1 LAANI
6 RDVARNAGVSVGTV
20 SRVLNTHP
28 SVSATLKE
36 RVEKAIRETGFR
48 PNARAR
54 NLARKSSGCIG
65 FLVANRPVVQPFTAW
80 VLNGVMQHCEERG
93 YFVLG
98 SIFQYSPASPLS
110 TEDLP
115 RLLRIDSAIDALILA
130 GTNFPNFVDCLE
142 SMKIPYVLAGN
153 SFLADAGRSR
163 TDQVRLDHAASGRQA
178 TEYLIQLG
186 HRDIW
191 YIGDLSTPW
200 YVERYEG
207 YCQAMRDA
215 GLEPLAQVE
224 GLADDRFLNGFHSA
238 EMILSQNQPVT
249 AIIGGTNEVAYGAWE
264 AAERRKL
271 AIPNDISLVGF
282 DDERTTHKSHPLT
295 TMWVDAEE
303 EGRQLA
309 KMAISKIHSPGVTLP
324 EVIIPTHL
332 VKFGTCRAIL
342 SRTPHAQ

>member
-1 LAANI
+1 MAVSI
-6 RDVARNAGVSVGTV
+6 RDVASVAGVSVGTV
-20 SRVLNTHP
+20 SRVLNAHP
-28 SVSATLKE
+28 SVSATLRE
-36 RVEKAIRETGFR
+36 RVEKVIRETGFR
-48 PNARAR
+48 PNVRAR

-65 FLVANRPVVQPFTAW
+65 FLVSNRPVLQPFNAW
-80 VLNGVMQHCEERG
+80 VLNGVMRHCEERG
-93 YFVLG
+93 YFVLC
-98 SIFQYSPASPLS
+98 SSFQYSPASPLS
-110 TEDLP
+110 PADLP
-115 RLLRIDSAIDALILA
+115 RMLRIDSAVDALILA
-130 GTNFPNFVDCLE
+130 GTNYPNLVDCLDG
-142 SMKIPYVLAGN
+142 MKIPYVLAGN

-163 TDQVRLDHAASGRQA
+163 TDQVRLDHAASARQA

-200 YVERYEG
+200 YAERYDG

-238 EMILSQNQPVT
+238 EMILSQKQPVT

-264 AAERRKL
+264 AVERRNL
-271 AIPNDISLVGF
+271 DVPNDISLVGF

-295 TMWVDAEE
+295 TIWVDAEE

-309 KMAISKIHSPGVTLP
+309 KMAVSKIHSPEVRLP

-332 VKFGTCRAIL
+332 VKFSTCRAIL
-342 SRTPHAQ
+342 SRTP